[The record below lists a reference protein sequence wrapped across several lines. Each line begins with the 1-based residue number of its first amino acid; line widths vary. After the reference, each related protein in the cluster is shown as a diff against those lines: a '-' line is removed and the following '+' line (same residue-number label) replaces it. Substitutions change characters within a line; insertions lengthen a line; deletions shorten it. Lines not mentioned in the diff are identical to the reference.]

1 MNALASDQ
9 AKRMAELIYDSPPE
23 LRGNVTAGMYV
34 GGYQEHASTGMT
46 KNQIITDHATMLAS
60 PPDILLTNYKMLDY
74 LLVRPKDAQLWA
86 GNSPETLKYIVVDEL
101 HTFDGGAQGTDLA
114 CLLRRLKSR
123 LYIQPGYLCCVG
135 TSATLGAENSG
146 ELIREYGEKN
156 LR

>member
-1 MNALASDQ
+1 
-9 AKRMAELIYDSPPE
+9 
-23 LRGNVTAGMYV
+23 MYV